1 MKNPISNYVPKVVT
15 RTIGRSV
22 LATKAHS
29 PSLLFATGV
38 VGMGA
43 TVFLACKATMHLE
56 DVLVDH
62 EKDMLDISRIEARS
76 GQSQEEHFV
85 QERQHITLRTFGR
98 LSRLYA
104 PTAVSAVITI
114 ACLTASHRQ
123 LTNRNAQ
130 LTAAYVGLQRFL
142 ESYRGRV
149 REKIGAEEERNVYY
163 ASTPV
168 ELVQDTE
175 NGPVKYFGSA
185 PGMRSPYAAIFDD
198 KNPNFQESSTF
209 NEHFFRIQ
217 SDLMTNKLRA
227 QGHLFL
233 NEVYDRLGCP
243 RTPTGQVCGWAI
255 GDPKSDD
262 FVEIHAF
269 PIHDYHGSFMLDF
282 NVAGHVM
289 NMAFG
294 HGEDG

>member
-1 MKNPISNYVPKVVT
+1 MKYVPQIVT
-15 RTIGRSV
+15 RVVGRTA

-29 PSLLFATGV
+29 PSLLFAAGV
-38 VGMGA
+38 IGMGA
-43 TVFLACKATMHLE
+43 TVVLACKATMELE
-56 DVLVDH
+56 NVLTDH
-62 EKDMLDISRIEARS
+62 EKDMMDIQRLESRGS
-76 GQSQEEHFV
+76 SSQTLSEEEHYLK
-85 QERQHITLRTFGR
+85 ERQHLKVRTAAK
-98 LSRLYA
+98 LTKLYA
-104 PTAVSAVITI
+104 PTAVSAVITV

-123 LTNRNAQ
+123 LTNRNTQ

-149 REKIGAEEERNVYY
+149 REKIGEEEERNVYY

-175 NGPVKYFGSA
+175 NGPVKVFGTA
-185 PGMRSPYAAIFDD
+185 PGMRSPYATIFDD
-198 KNPNFQESSTF
+198 KNTMFQESAVF
-209 NEHFFRIQ
+209 NQHLFRIQ
-217 SDLMTNKLRA
+217 SEMLTNKLRS

-262 FVEIHAF
+262 FVEIRAF
-269 PIHDYHGSFMLDF
+269 PMHDYHGSFMLDF
-282 NVAGHVM
+282 NVGGHVL